1 MKLGSSFCRIVYNT
15 ICRYTHTENLD
26 IKSTIVQLNKLDI
39 IAPSNNEFL
48 GISEKRQSVLEDC
61 NEDISHIATYLKP
74 TFNLAAYVNKSDTLQ
89 QLVKLGVELYKFDKK
104 QELSSYILTLDFEK
118 DIKNHVI
125 YLCDLG
131 VPVTEIGNYITKNPA
146 IFKEKLQDLDVRI
159 NYLKSKKFKSEM
171 IQRIISKNPFW
182 LMFSTQRIDRKLGFF
197 QNEFSLNGQEVRF
210 LTTLQPKLITYNIQ
224 HVKRNKF
231 VFKEEMGF
239 TPEET
244 KSIILKKPNLFMK
257 SQDGL
262 LKTFEYFHRNMNIP
276 LERIVEVPQVLTCR
290 YFKVEQRDLFLKK
303 LGRAQ
308 YNPKEPNYVS
318 LVALVSGLDSDFAV
332 NIAKSSV
339 QTFNMFLKSL

>member
-1 MKLGSSFCRIVYNT
+1 MKLGSSFYRIVYNT

-104 QELSSYILTLDFEK
+104 PELSSYILTLDFEK

-182 LMFSTQRIDRKLGFF
+182 LMFR
-197 QNEFSLNGQEVRF
+197 
-210 LTTLQPKLITYNIQ
+210 
-224 HVKRNKF
+224 
-231 VFKEEMGF
+231 
-239 TPEET
+239 
-244 KSIILKKPNLFMK
+244 
-257 SQDGL
+257 
-262 LKTFEYFHRNMNIP
+262 
-276 LERIVEVPQVLTCR
+276 
-290 YFKVEQRDLFLKK
+290 
-303 LGRAQ
+303 
-308 YNPKEPNYVS
+308 
-318 LVALVSGLDSDFAV
+318 
-332 NIAKSSV
+332 
-339 QTFNMFLKSL
+339 